1 MTKQADRQKPP
12 VLIDRQG
19 LDLLIKSL
27 NEKGYQVIGP
37 HVEDAAI
44 VLGPLSDAAELP
56 AGWRDEQDGGRY
68 RLVHDGKDDNGP
80 LFAHTVGPQG
90 WKRYLHPPRQRLWSA
105 RREGRSWHVQATEP
119 SANYAFFGVR
129 SCELSAIAVLDR
141 VFDNGQFSD
150 PGYAAR
156 RRGLFIVAVNCGHAA
171 ATCFCT
177 SMGTGPKADAGFDLS
192 LTELQDAS
200 RHDFLV
206 EIGSARGEDV
216 LQAVP
221 HQTAAPNDV
230 AAADTAVA
238 KARDRMARKNGGREM
253 VPDAAAL
260 LRRNIDHPRWDEVA
274 ERCLSCGNCTLVCP
288 TCFCNTV
295 EDTTDLGGDQAER
308 WRRWDSCFTL
318 DFSYI
323 HGGSVRREGSSRYR
337 QWISHKLSY
346 WHEQFGTSGCVG
358 CGRCITWCPVGID
371 ITEEARAIA
380 ESEGRN

>member
-1 MTKQADRQKPP
+1 MTKQANRQKPP

-27 NEKGYQVIGP
+27 SEKGYQVIGP
-37 HVEDAAI
+37 RVEDAAV
-44 VLGPLSDAAELP
+44 VLGPLAGAAELP

-68 RLVHDGKDDNGP
+68 RLVRHKTGDGGP

-90 WKRYLHPPRQRLWSA
+90 WKRYLHPPRQRLWNA
-105 RREGRSWHVQATEP
+105 RRQGRSWHVEATEP
-119 SANYAFFGVR
+119 HANYAFFGVR

-156 RRGLFIVAVNCGHAA
+156 RRTLFIVAVNCGRAA

-177 SMGTGPKADAGFDLS
+177 SMGTGPKAEAGFDLS
-192 LTELQDAS
+192 LTELHDAS
-200 RHDFLV
+200 RHDFV
-206 EIGSARGEDV
+206 VDIGSPRGEDV
-216 LQAVP
+216 LKAVP
-221 HQTAAPNDV
+221 HQPAAPADV
-230 AAADTAVA
+230 AAADKAVA
-238 KARDRMARKNGGREM
+238 AARGQMGRKNGGREM
-253 VPDAAAL
+253 VADAADV
-260 LRRNIDHPRWDEVA
+260 LRRNIDHPRWDQVA
-274 ERCLSCGNCTLVCP
+274 DRCLSCGNCTLVCP